1 MIENWKNIEFNTLSK
16 VQGGY
21 AFKSNDYQV
30 EGALLVRIGNLQHG
44 RISFHNSVFINTYL
58 NFYTDFELKEKDILI
73 GLTGDLGKLAKV
85 SKNDLPALLNQR
97 VGRFIPTDETD
108 NEFLYQLISSKYFQ
122 EKLKIFF
129 EGGAQANIS
138 PKKIES
144 VKLYTTTDK
153 PEQTRIAQ
161 ILSKAD
167 AAISQTEAL
176 IAKYQRI
183 KTGLMQDLLACGIDE
198 HGNIRSKATHRFV
211 VKNGIE
217 VPEEWEV
224 DCLATLIKAVDAH
237 PSHRTPPSVENGIPY
252 LGISDIDEYGNI
264 DLKKCR
270 KVSLS
275 VLQEHN
281 NRYQLN
287 DGDIIFGKIGTIG
300 EPKRLKAWREV
311 TISAN
316 VILIQPHNTPDF
328 IFWVLNSDF
337 IKTQVKNTIHS
348 TTQPAF
354 GMEKIRALVIP
365 IPSKPEREQIEKILN
380 KSEDNL
386 ISSRIRL
393 YKLQSLKTGLMQDLL
408 AGKVRVK
415 INEEAHA

>member
-1 MIENWKNIEFNTLSK
+1 MLNQI
-16 VQGGY
+16 
-21 AFKSNDYQV
+21 D
-30 EGALLVRIGNLQHG
+30 
-44 RISFHNSVFINTYL
+44 FINSNLFTGSG
-58 NFYTDFELKEKDILI
+58 LKHLQ
-73 GLTGDLGKLAKV
+73 
-85 SKNDLPALLNQR
+85 KNDFKKFKFKLP
-97 VGRFIPTDETD
+97 E
-108 NEFLYQLISSKYFQ
+108 E
-122 EKLKIFF
+122 
-129 EGGAQANIS
+129 
-138 PKKIES
+138 
-144 VKLYTTTDK
+144 K

-167 AAISQTEAL
+167 AAIAQTEAL

-183 KTGLMQDLLACGIDE
+183 KTGLMQDLLTCGIDE

-281 NRYQLN
+281 NRYQLR

-316 VILIQPHNTPDF
+316 VILIQPHNTPGF

-354 GMEKIRALVIP
+354 GMEKIRTLIIP
-365 IPSKPEREQIEKILN
+365 FPPKPEREQIEKILN

-386 ISSRIRL
+386 ISTRIRL
-393 YKLQSLKTGLMQDLL
+393 YKLQSLKIGLMQDLL

-415 INEEAHA
+415 IKEELA

>member
-1 MIENWKNIEFNTLSK
+1 MGNWIENSLGNLIVEEKKSTIQ
-16 VQGGY
+16 VQGATNFG
-21 AFKSNDYQV
+21 DYPFFTSGDNV
-30 EGALLVRIGNLQHG
+30 LIHDKYLVDGEKLFLATGGKANIKFYNGKAAYSTDTYV
-44 RISFHNSVFINTYL
+44 ISSEKASTQYL
-58 NFYTDFELKEKDILI
+58 YYF
-73 GLTGDLGKLAKV
+73 
-85 SKNDLPALLNQR
+85 LLNQID
-97 VGRFIPTDETD
+97 FINSNLFTGSGLKHLQKND
-108 NEFLYQLISSKYFQ
+108 FKKFKF
-122 EKLKIFF
+122 KLP
-129 EGGAQANIS
+129 E
-138 PKKIES
+138 E
-144 VKLYTTTDK
+144 K

-167 AAISQTEAL
+167 AAIAQTEAL

-183 KTGLMQDLLACGIDE
+183 KTGLMQDLLTCGIDE

-281 NRYQLN
+281 NRYQLR

-316 VILIQPHNTPDF
+316 VILIQPHNTPGF

-354 GMEKIRALVIP
+354 GMEKIRTLIIP
-365 IPSKPEREQIEKILN
+365 FPPKPEREQIEKILN

-386 ISSRIRL
+386 ISTRIRL
-393 YKLQSLKTGLMQDLL
+393 YKLQSLKIGLMQDLL

-415 INEEAHA
+415 IKEELA